1 MAEFGTPLLADDV
14 LRLSGI
20 AQGYTNERMGRANA
34 LRGLTGLRSISGP
47 STGIDA
53 SLRSLSTARD
63 DEITNALFA
72 DIVAETTTATTGEE
86 LPIISQKQFES
97 KFRKKYPQYI
107 DRYLS
112 DTLKLWSSYRG
123 QEQKEQERTEDI
135 NKASA
140 ERVAARDFDEFQKEW
155 NASDQT
161 NATFN
166 KLVTKYISKTSKPG
180 RDPAAVAYL
189 KGLITASY
197 GTRGER
203 ASAVTRK
210 DKLALDD
217 ATQYVIDTTISGVE
231 GGMSASGAY
240 SNAVSSVRSGVVS
253 GKYDDQEAVRRLKA
267 LGYNVV
273 PLTKKEQV
281 ALDKSRVDLKIT
293 KGEYYASGEEARD
306 KVADKYEPYNIPD
319 YQNMTIPEQYKLLQR
334 AKEELISELTGLN
347 ITPAQR
353 DQLQDELVDR
363 LSHLEGR
370 KDMSPKEKF
379 IRDLYYLVDESGKS
393 KRRKRLDKN
402 IAKRLLIEKYKFDP
416 EMMALSP
423 AWADMAEEIAEGAI
437 EGMRYEMGL
446 DSAIVRISGSGKHEE
461 DRLIINREPNSK
473 EARTLI
479 NEGIIFLVTID
490 GELLDLQR
498 VE

>member
-53 SLRSLSTARD
+53 SLRALSPARD
-63 DEITNALFA
+63 DEIIAQIHSKLLQ
-72 DIVAETTTATTGEE
+72 ETTTDSVGAEI
-86 LPIISQKQFES
+86 PIRSQKEYEARGRELYPEYWNLYAADLLKLFRQHKTGAIAEAKELRTVVKGASERQASTYFNN
-97 KFRKKYPQYI
+97 FRKAWDSLPKDEQTPAMFN
-107 DRYLS
+107 
-112 DTLKLWSSYRG
+112 KLDYEWSSKVAG
-123 QEQKEQERTEDI
+123 DKAAEQEYVRLREMVFGKIAARTPAAIE
-135 NKASA
+135 KA
-140 ERVAARDFDEFQKEW
+140 RVAAE
-155 NASDQT
+155 
-161 NATFN
+161 
-166 KLVTKYISKTSKPG
+166 
-180 RDPAAVAYL
+180 
-189 KGLITASY
+189 
-197 GTRGER
+197 
-203 ASAVTRK
+203 K
-210 DKLALDD
+210 DIIALDR
-217 ATQYVIDTTISGVE
+217 A
-231 GGMSASGAY
+231 
-240 SNAVSSVRSGVVS
+240 
-253 GKYDDQEAVRRLKA
+253 
-267 LGYNVV
+267 
-273 PLTKKEQV
+273 
-281 ALDKSRVDLKIT
+281 RVDLKIT
-293 KGEYYASGEEARD
+293 KGEYYASGEKARD